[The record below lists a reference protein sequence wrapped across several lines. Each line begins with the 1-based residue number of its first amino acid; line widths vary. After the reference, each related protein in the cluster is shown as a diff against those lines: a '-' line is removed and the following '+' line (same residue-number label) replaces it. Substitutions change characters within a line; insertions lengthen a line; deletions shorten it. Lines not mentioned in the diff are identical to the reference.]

1 MTTLKAGW
9 GHHSRQGETAPR
21 APLYQERPRKYSDA
35 EWLICMLFYLYA
47 QKGSRKMDFT
57 YAKKKIRFMWEEE
70 ERGRKEVNP
79 DPPEQ

>member
-1 MTTLKAGW
+1 
-9 GHHSRQGETAPR
+9 
-21 APLYQERPRKYSDA
+21 
-35 EWLICMLFYLYA
+35 MLFYLYE